1 MAGSWRAVSFTELC
15 VIRAHQFVSGRM
27 RSHCILSAAENT
39 QCRTKCGVLFQTTL
53 LDGKRSWHIF
63 RTYRRFCLTLRKGGG
78 GRLPILRNS
87 CVLQDSS
94 HNSEMFLAALV
105 SMPFSF
111 HYKLCQFIFLTSLI
125 SATYETHFLLFKK
138 KNSFAFYSWL
148 RGWTTVVCF
157 PIRVIFLLAI
167 MSPTSTGLLGLSC
180 SVKHHALKTHGK

>member
-138 KNSFAFYSWL
+138 KKFIRLLLMATWL
-148 RGWTTVVCF
+148 DNR
-157 PIRVIFLLAI
+157 RLL
-167 MSPTSTGLLGLSC
+167 SDKGNFFVSHNVTNLYGPPRSQLLS
-180 SVKHHALKTHGK
+180 